1 MLVVGE
7 LVVVEGLSTEDGTST
22 DEPVALVLAG
32 AEVGTSVMVSVM
44 VTVADS
50 EVAVLVGASAPEVT
64 VSTEDTGTLG
74 SEEDGAT
81 PLVSLE
87 VADGAESVDG
97 SDAGS
102 DVASTLEGAAEGGST
117 DEESEV
123 EVAGDEV

>member
-22 DEPVALVLAG
+22 DEPIALVLAG

-44 VTVADS
+44 VTVVDS

-81 PLVSLE
+81 FVSLE
-87 VADGAESVDG
+87 VADGAESVDE

-102 DVASTLEGAAEGGST
+102 DVASTLEGAEEGGST
-117 DEESEV
+117 DEEFGV

>member
-7 LVVVEGLSTEDGTST
+7 LVVVEGLSTDDGTST

-50 EVAVLVGASAPEVT
+50 EVAVLVGASTLEVN
-64 VSTEDTGTLG
+64 VSTEDVGVLG
-74 SEEDGAT
+74 SEEDGPT
-81 PLVSLE
+81 LVSLE
-87 VADGAESVDG
+87 VADGVESVDEG
-97 SDAGS
+97 DAGS
-102 DVASTLEGAAEGGST
+102 DVASTLEGAEEGGST
-117 DEESEV
+117 DEESGV

>member
-1 MLVVGE
+1 MLVVCK
-7 LVVVEGLSTEDGTST
+7 LVVVVEGLSTDDGTST

-81 PLVSLE
+81 FVSLE
-87 VADGAESVDG
+87 VADGAESVDEG
-97 SDAGS
+97 DAGL
-102 DVASTLEGAAEGGST
+102 DVTSTLEGAAEGGST

>member
-64 VSTEDTGTLG
+64 VSTEDTGTLR
-74 SEEDGAT
+74 SEDGAT
-81 PLVSLE
+81 FVSLE
-87 VADGAESVDG
+87 VADGAESVDE

-102 DVASTLEGAAEGGST
+102 DVASTLEGAEEGGST
-117 DEESEV
+117 DEEFGV

>member
-64 VSTEDTGTLG
+64 VSTEDTGTLR
-74 SEEDGAT
+74 SEDGAT
-81 PLVSLE
+81 FVSLE
-87 VADGAESVDG
+87 VADGAESVDEG
-97 SDAGS
+97 DAE
-102 DVASTLEGAAEGGST
+102 VEASTLEVAEGGST
-117 DEESEV
+117 DEELGV
-123 EVAGDEV
+123 RVAGDEV